1 MLQLGLIKIDCIK
14 QSEVFNLEKS
24 YQLPML
30 KLLSILCP
38 IFIGVYPPSDY
49 LFASHIIAI
58 LGFVFSIISVKRN
71 PDLFGKII
79 LIINL
84 IILTIFVVT
93 DLLILLRTF

>member
-1 MLQLGLIKIDCIK
+1 MKIGCIK
-14 QSEVFNLEKS
+14 QSEVFNLENS

-38 IFIGVYPPSDY
+38 IFISVYPPSDY
-49 LFASHIIAI
+49 LLASHIIAI

-93 DLLILLRTF
+93 DLLILFRTF

>member
-1 MLQLGLIKIDCIK
+1 MEKI
-14 QSEVFNLEKS
+14 

-49 LFASHIIAI
+49 LIASHIIAT
-58 LGFVFSIISVKRN
+58 LGFILSVISVKKN

-79 LIINL
+79 LLTNL

-93 DLLILLRTF
+93 DLFILFRTF